1 MPYCAYCGSWTEQVS
16 AAPCASCGKPSNGA
30 PVRAVAATGSNPAL
44 IVVGVIVAALFG
56 VAIIGIL
63 AAIAIP
69 NFLNAKGRAQQKRTM
84 ADIRSVA
91 VAAETYATEN
101 RTYPPAESIAELGSF
116 LSPKYMPTV
125 PRLDGWGNELRYKCL
140 DEECAAY
147 AISSSGADRVFEH
160 VKAEEYS
167 ELATTNFDCDIVFV
181 NGNFVQYP
189 EGNSR

>member
-30 PVRAVAATGSNPAL
+30 PVRAVAASGNPAL
-44 IVVGVIVAALFG
+44 IVVGVLVAALFG

-69 NFLNAKGRAQQKRTM
+69 NLINATERAKQKRTM

-91 VAAETYATEN
+91 TAAEAYATEN
-101 RTYPPAESIAELGSF
+101 RTYPRAESMDELVPI
-116 LSPKYMPTV
+116 LVPKFMRTV
-125 PRLDGWGNELRYKCL
+125 PRLDGWGNELRYRCL
-140 DEECAAY
+140 DEACENY
-147 AISSSGADRVFEH
+147 EVSSSGKDRVFEH
-160 VKAEEYS
+160 VRGDEYS
-167 ELATTNFDCDIVFV
+167 QLATTSFDCDIVYM

-189 EGNSR
+189 EGHSN